1 MASSEPPEL
10 APRALQA
17 REVINAGYNQ
27 RVHDLQEHMDKK
39 FNEITNKILDIT
51 SKQAKQTDQMTKMR
65 NDVWRFK
72 QPHGDQERSI
82 SSIAESDEE
91 GKSVKS
97 DDDFDRKALV
107 ERMTTLEQKLHMLSI
122 SSDAGLEIHTEA
134 IQKHSI
140 DLRTETLSTMELLSK
155 IISSA
160 QSGIDAIQLHYKD
173 LEYNLKEVTANTE

>member
-10 APRALQA
+10 APRALEA

-27 RVHDLQEHMDKK
+27 RVHDLQEHMDKN
-39 FNEITNKILDIT
+39 FNEITNNILDIT

-97 DDDFDRKALV
+97 DDDFGRKALV
-107 ERMTTLEQKLHMLSI
+107 ERMTFLEKKIKTVDDEPHMSSVDDQSTRQVGTLRDVQRVH
-122 SSDAGLEIHTEA
+122 G
-134 IQKHSI
+134 Q
-140 DLRTETLSTMELLSK
+140 
-155 IISSA
+155 
-160 QSGIDAIQLHYKD
+160 
-173 LEYNLKEVTANTE
+173 

>member
-1 MASSEPPEL
+1 M
-10 APRALQA
+10 APRALEA

-27 RVHDLQEHMDKK
+27 RVHDLQEHMDNK

-72 QPHGDQERSI
+72 QLHGDQERSI

-107 ERMTTLEQKLHMLSI
+107 ERMTTFEGKLQTLIMASN
-122 SSDAGLEIHTEA
+122 AGLDIHTEL
-134 IQKHSI
+134 IHKHSE
-140 DLRTETLSTMELLSK
+140 DLRKETL
-155 IISSA
+155 
-160 QSGIDAIQLHYKD
+160 
-173 LEYNLKEVTANTE
+173 